1 MAATQEPAPFSRK
14 MQVNRTGGG
23 YFSMPEKVFAKVCAS
38 PGHRA
43 ET

>member
-1 MAATQEPAPFSRK
+1 MFPDNQARVPDPLTK
-14 MQVNRTGGG
+14 NG
-23 YFSMPEKVFAKVCAS
+23 YFSKPAKTFAKVCAS